1 MKKLINSSLISF
13 IFLGILTSCSS
24 NDIVLPVQPN
34 TNISSNSN
42 EISNQYIVTAK
53 AIIDKMP
60 KATQVEQ
67 EKLIKD
73 FTSLIKSLN
82 RYALDNL
89 IKYAVKVLQ
98 DNLKPNEKPNE
109 TAVAKLIYP
118 MLSRHLDIRENLFEV
133 SSNIFMIALE
143 KDPKKQDKMILDLEK
158 PIKKLVKA
166 DIKET
171 IDNLNGKNS
180 NITDFI
186 PVGSPLSKRLIKML
200 EDRL

>member
-73 FTSLIKSLN
+73 FTPLIKSLN